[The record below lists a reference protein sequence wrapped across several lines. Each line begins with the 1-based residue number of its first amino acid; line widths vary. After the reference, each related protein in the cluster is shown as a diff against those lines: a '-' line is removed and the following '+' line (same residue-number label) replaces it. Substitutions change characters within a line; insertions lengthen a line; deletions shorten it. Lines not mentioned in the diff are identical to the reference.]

1 MKDAEFKK
9 KRKLLEE
16 IIQTLEN
23 GKISLSEGEK
33 LFKQGKRVINELR
46 SLLDSIGESEYRV
59 INGK

>member
-33 LFKQGKRVINELR
+33 LFRRGKQVINELR
-46 SLLDSIGESEYRV
+46 SLLDNIGESEYQV